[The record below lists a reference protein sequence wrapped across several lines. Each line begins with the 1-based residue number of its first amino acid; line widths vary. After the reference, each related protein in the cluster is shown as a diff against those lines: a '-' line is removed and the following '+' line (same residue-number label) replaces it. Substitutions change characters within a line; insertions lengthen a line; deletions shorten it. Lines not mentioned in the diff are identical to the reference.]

1 MDLCTCIYVYKWLW
15 IYVHVFMYT
24 GGYECMYMYLC
35 IQVVM
40 DLYVH
45 VFMYT
50 GGCGSMYEIHIDSEL
65 FKEKRLI
72 QQHRLVNEVS

>member
-1 MDLCTCIYVYKWLW
+1 M
-15 IYVHVFMYT
+15 
-24 GGYECMYMYLC
+24 
-35 IQVVM
+35 
-40 DLYVH
+40 YVH

-50 GGCGSMYEIHIDSEL
+50 GGCGSMYEIHIDSVL